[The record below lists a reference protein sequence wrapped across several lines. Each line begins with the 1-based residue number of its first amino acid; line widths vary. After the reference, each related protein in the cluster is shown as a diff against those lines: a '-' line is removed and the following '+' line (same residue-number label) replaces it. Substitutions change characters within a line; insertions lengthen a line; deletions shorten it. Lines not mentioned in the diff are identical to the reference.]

1 MMNLHLQLR
10 LLRAAA
16 ALSACLLATPA
27 VLAQEGPPDVPAPC
41 DAPGAGAGGV
51 GGPGARFLRGLDL
64 SEAQQDR
71 VFTIL
76 HEQVPQR
83 RQLDQAERR
92 AHEALRALAGGPAL
106 DQAKASTAARALG
119 QAIADGEMLRLQTDA
134 RLLAVL
140 TPAQRAELAARRE
153 ERSGPPRRG
162 GRSERMQEGAGAQ
175 P

>member
-1 MMNLHLQLR
+1 MNFNLM
-10 LLRAAA
+10 RAAA
-16 ALSACLLATPA
+16 AFAACLLATPA
-27 VLAQEGPPDVPAPC
+27 VLAQEGPPDAPPPF
-41 DAPGAGAGGV
+41 DGP
-51 GGPGARFLRGLDL
+51 GPGAPFLRGLDL

-83 RQLDQAERR
+83 RQLDKAERR
-92 AHEALRALAGGPAL
+92 AHETLRALSGSDSV
-106 DQAKASTAARALG
+106 DQAKASSAARALG

-140 TPAQRAELAARRE
+140 TPQQRAELKERRE

-162 GRSERMQEGAGAQ
+162 QRGERKEEGRGEQ